1 MVKFRYPC
9 FSEIDIF
16 GIPPLFT
23 IRGRATFQ
31 SQIGSFLTL
40 ICIIIIGIY
49 ISYFLNQMINHKS
62 PNLYSTVLYDSTPPE
77 IELKRNN
84 FSFVFGLQTKEYIN
98 YIDESIY
105 EVKAF
110 QSKLSY
116 KNNSIYNYE
125 NIPLKIIK
133 CNEYKFEIIPENFKK
148 LPLNNLYCIDND
160 INLKGEYMKEEWNY
174 IRLNFIKCE
183 NSTENKCKSEEEI
196 NELLIGGYIR
206 IFIPDYNFD
215 PTNYLKPYIPYVKNL
230 YGTFSFKYFEDI
242 FLYFKLVEV
251 ITDSGYFFENTKS
264 INFVSYDYIQNDI
277 NLEELNHFL
286 SLTIKVSTKRETY
299 KRSYIKLQTICSNVG
314 GMLKIIL
321 LIGEYSLYFIR
332 ITLYKNYI
340 LEFFNL
346 DESEIRLKKIR
357 KIYNL
362 PGNNKSKIPN
372 IFGDF
377 SILDNNNSFNLLNN
391 NSTLKFCN
399 LKVNHLKEKQNLKNV
414 GFKVIEGKYENKSID
429 DFSINKNNS
438 LFTGEKNNILKSNNY
453 LIEGDLLNKRTK
465 TYGAK
470 KVTKTLLYRGG
481 DSNLTKNKIQELNQI
496 HDRESKNVFEN
507 YKKKKNLKLNLQKKI
522 QVKVY

>member
-116 KNNSIYNYE
+116 KNNGIYDYE

-196 NELLIGGYIR
+196 NELLVGGYIR

-362 PGNNKSKIPN
+362 PGNNVIKLKIEN
-372 IFGDF
+372 IFP
-377 SILDNNNSFNLLNN
+377 NLNN
-391 NSTLKFCN
+391 NDNSPFTNEIHKN
-399 LKVNHLKEKQNLKNV
+399 LNNTISNNFKNF
-414 GFKVIEGKYENKSID
+414 GFKVIEEKSENINKKFESENKNLINHNNESFIHKEIKSNIIQNNYLLNGAFFRQKSKSKD
-429 DFSINKNNS
+429 IQLTNSFLSKGKNSVLSYAININKNNQYDIFKHNS
-438 LFTGEKNNILKSNNY
+438 IVSGKS
-453 LIEGDLLNKRTK
+453 IFFNKQ
-465 TYGAK
+465 
-470 KVTKTLLYRGG
+470 
-481 DSNLTKNKIQELNQI
+481 N
-496 HDRESKNVFEN
+496 H
-507 YKKKKNLKLNLQKKI
+507 
-522 QVKVY
+522 